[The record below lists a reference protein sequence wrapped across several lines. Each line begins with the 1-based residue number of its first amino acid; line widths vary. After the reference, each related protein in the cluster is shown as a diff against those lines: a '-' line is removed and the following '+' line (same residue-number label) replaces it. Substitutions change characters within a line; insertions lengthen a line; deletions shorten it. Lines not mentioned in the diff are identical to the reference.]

1 MVQIA
6 SKFGEFCPSQCLSSL
21 TFFLLLL
28 YCIPVEVL
36 LEFLILTT
44 KCLQLLL
51 TFVEVVL
58 VLADPVPLIHLLDK
72 RGLLRE
78 EVETPSVELLL
89 LTNCKALPCIVRPEG
104 CFDSNRRRF
113 HSEELFALHVH
124 FELGLNL

>member
-6 SKFGEFCPSQCLSSL
+6 SKFGKFCPSQCLSSL

-58 VLADPVPLIHLLDK
+58 VLADPVP
-72 RGLLRE
+72 
-78 EVETPSVELLL
+78 T
-89 LTNCKALPCIVRPEG
+89 
-104 CFDSNRRRF
+104 
-113 HSEELFALHVH
+113 
-124 FELGLNL
+124 